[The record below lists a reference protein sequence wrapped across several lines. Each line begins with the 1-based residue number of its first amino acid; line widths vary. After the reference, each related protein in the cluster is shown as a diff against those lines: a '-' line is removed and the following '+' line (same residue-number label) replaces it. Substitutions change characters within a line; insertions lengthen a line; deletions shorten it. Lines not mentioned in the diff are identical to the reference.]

1 MKTAGF
7 YKSVIA
13 IVLTSVV
20 GAASPVESA
29 NYLKDISVQKAG
41 DTAVVIIS
49 TTKADQYNV
58 FLTDGKPE
66 RIVIDL
72 QGVTNSWTVKRFMEL
87 PFKSIQ
93 SIRTSQYRTTPVLE
107 TRVVLDIGRPIDFR
121 EFRKGDD
128 IIIKIP
134 VIEGE
139 ADFPGWH
146 VTGKSAPRAVKKT
159 AEATK
164 KQKAKAPSKKTT
176 AGVKFESYPKRKLVR
191 YRTTGFRD
199 PFVSLVGGV
208 TGMLSSSLPVLENLR
223 LVGILEDIDGNRAL
237 LEDSEGNG
245 YILVPNDKIK
255 NGYLVSVTNKKA
267 IFQITEYG
275 WTRTVALDLK
285 ILELE

>member
-1 MKTAGF
+1 MKTSGF

-13 IVLTSVV
+13 IGLITVV
-20 GAASPVESA
+20 GAAYPASGA

-41 DTAVVIIS
+41 DSAVVIIS
-49 TTKADQYNV
+49 TTKADQYKV

-72 QGVTNSWTVKRFMEL
+72 QGVINAWTRKRFMEL

-93 SIRTSQYRTTPVLE
+93 SIRTSQYRITPILE
-107 TRVVLDIGRPIDFR
+107 SRVVLDMGRPIDFR
-121 EFRKGDD
+121 EFRKGND

-134 VIEGE
+134 IIEGE
-139 ADFPGWH
+139 ADFASWH
-146 VTGKSAPRAVKKT
+146 AAGKGAPPAAPKTVKTAQKSKAEAPKKT
-159 AEATK
+159 
-164 KQKAKAPSKKTT
+164 S
-176 AGVKFESYPKRKLVR
+176 AGVMLESYPKRKIVR
-191 YRTTGFRD
+191 YRTTSFKD
-199 PFVSLVGGV
+199 PYMPLIGRM
-208 TGMLSSSLPVLENLR
+208 TGTLSSGLPVLENLK

-245 YILVPNDKIK
+245 YILMPNDRVK
-255 NGYLVSVTNKKA
+255 NGYVVSVTKKKA

-285 ILELE
+285 IPELE

>member
-13 IVLTSVV
+13 IGLIAVV
-20 GAASPVESA
+20 GAAFPANGA

-49 TTKADQYNV
+49 TTRADQYKV

-66 RIVIDL
+66 RSVIDL
-72 QGVTNSWTVKRFMEL
+72 QGVTNSWTKKRFMEL

-107 TRVVLDIGRPIDFR
+107 SRVVLDIGRPIDFR
-121 EFRKGDD
+121 DFRKGND

-146 VTGKSAPRAVKKT
+146 AMRKGAPPAVQKT
-159 AEATK
+159 AGAP
-164 KQKAKAPSKKTT
+164 QKPEAKAPRKTT
-176 AGVKFESYPKRKLVR
+176 TGVMLESYPKRKLVR
-191 YRTTGFRD
+191 YGTTSFRD
-199 PFVSLVGGV
+199 PFMPLIGGA
-208 TGMLSSSLPVLENLR
+208 TGTLLSSLPVLENLK

-245 YILVPNDKIK
+245 YILMPNDKVK
-255 NGYLVSVTNKKA
+255 NGYLVSVTKKKA
-267 IFQITEYG
+267 IFQVTEYG
-275 WTRTVALDLK
+275 WTRTVALELK

>member
-1 MKTAGF
+1 MRTAGF

-13 IVLTSVV
+13 IGLMAVV
-20 GAASPVESA
+20 GIASPADGA

-72 QGVTNSWTVKRFMEL
+72 QGVTNSWTKKRFMEL

-107 TRVVLDIGRPIDFR
+107 SRVVLDMGRPIDFR
-121 EFRKGDD
+121 EFRKGND

-139 ADFPGWH
+139 ADFAGWH
-146 VTGKSAPRAVKKT
+146 AGGKEIPPGVRKT
-159 AEATK
+159 AKTPEK
-164 KQKAKAPSKKTT
+164 PKARAPKKTT
-176 AGVKFESYPKRKLVR
+176 SGVMLESYPKRKLVR
-191 YRTTGFRD
+191 YGTSGFKD
-199 PFVSLVGGV
+199 PFMPLIGGAA
-208 TGMLSSSLPVLENLR
+208 GILSSNLPVLENLK
-223 LVGILEDIDGNRAL
+223 LVGILEDMDGNRAL

-245 YILVPNDKIK
+245 YILMPNDKVK
-255 NGYLVSVTNKKA
+255 NGYLVSVTKKKA

-285 ILELE
+285 IPELE

>member
-13 IVLTSVV
+13 IGLIAVV
-20 GAASPVESA
+20 GAAFPANGA

-49 TTKADQYNV
+49 TTRADQYKV

-72 QGVTNSWTVKRFMEL
+72 QGVTNSWTKKRFMEL

-107 TRVVLDIGRPIDFR
+107 SRVVLDIGRPIDFR
-121 EFRKGDD
+121 DFRKDND
-128 IIIKIP
+128 IIIKLP
-134 VIEGE
+134 LIEGE
-139 ADFPGWH
+139 GDFPGWH
-146 VTGKSAPRAVKKT
+146 AMTKGAPAVVQKT
-159 AEATK
+159 AEAPI
-164 KQKAKAPSKKTT
+164 QKARAPKKTT
-176 AGVKFESYPKRKLVR
+176 AGVMLESYPKRKLVT
-191 YRTTGFRD
+191 YGTAGFRD
-199 PFVSLVGGV
+199 PFMPLIGGV
-208 TGMLSSSLPVLENLR
+208 SGTLSSSLPVLENLK

-245 YILVPNDKIK
+245 YILMPNDKVK
-255 NGYLVSVTNKKA
+255 NGYLVSVTKKKA

-275 WTRTVALDLK
+275 WTRTVALELK
-285 ILELE
+285 IPELE